1 MTLYLG
7 NNELSQKIMLNGV
20 QMPLMNDETSGMMLS
35 NNGSKPYWTYGQI
48 TNCLTKIPQDIKL
61 ELNNGTITLK
71 AGSKVYNGNGI
82 MKTTTTDITSA
93 NANYDGQVM
102 IALSKDYD
110 VLLTGFLTGETVSEL
125 PESTATFKI
134 YFNTTDKK
142 CYLDTTDGW
151 QECSF
156 PFAIG
161 TSTTTSWTSIDQ
173 VFNGF
178 GYIGSTVFALPGVEG
193 LIPDGRNLDGS
204 LNSIKGTVTNVIIYT
219 IAGYGNIYLRGNTS
233 GIYTGFEGPSLDV
246 YYDSNKNEIR
256 FNNLAKLWTEVIS
269 VSYNN
274 RITSFSLK
282 QPVNLVDRSDSS
294 WIAQQAMPSNKYI
307 DLELGASGSI
317 YTAPANGYYTLNASV
332 SGFIQIVVT
341 NNEINLYSDYRSLTD
356 ALMTNEIFIPIK
368 KGQNIIV
375 NYGSISQTN
384 RFRFIYA
391 EGAK

>member
-102 IALSKDYD
+102 LALSKDYD

-151 QECSF
+151 QECSL
-156 PFAIG
+156 PIAIG

-178 GYIGSTVFALPGVEG
+178 GFIG
-193 LIPDGRNLDGS
+193 
-204 LNSIKGTVTNVIIYT
+204 
-219 IAGYGNIYLRGNTS
+219 
-233 GIYTGFEGPSLDV
+233 
-246 YYDSNKNEIR
+246 
-256 FNNLAKLWTEVIS
+256 NN
-269 VSYNN
+269 N
-274 RITSFSLK
+274 
-282 QPVNLVDRSDSS
+282 
-294 WIAQQAMPSNKYI
+294 
-307 DLELGASGSI
+307 
-317 YTAPANGYYTLNASV
+317 
-332 SGFIQIVVT
+332 
-341 NNEINLYSDYRSLTD
+341 
-356 ALMTNEIFIPIK
+356 
-368 KGQNIIV
+368 
-375 NYGSISQTN
+375 
-384 RFRFIYA
+384 
-391 EGAK
+391 